1 MGDQAKKKI
10 LIVDDAEVN
19 QMLLS
24 RILEAYE
31 LVNAY
36 NWDDAVEKLH
46 AHGGSFDLIILDLI
60 FPDPEKTGLDLL
72 EYIKADDTLKDIP
85 VIVMSAQVHLEKRAM
100 ELGAV
105 EFWKKPF
112 WNAQEVQ
119 NRVAKVLG

>member
-60 FPDPEKTGLDLL
+60 FPNPEKTGLDLL
-72 EYIKADDTLKDIP
+72 E
-85 VIVMSAQVHLEKRAM
+85 
-100 ELGAV
+100 
-105 EFWKKPF
+105 
-112 WNAQEVQ
+112 
-119 NRVAKVLG
+119 